1 MEYRKLGNSGLEVSV
16 LGLGTN
22 NFGGRADE
30 ASSLKV
36 IDQALESG
44 INFFDTANIYAA
56 TMSEQII
63 GKGLKGRRHGVVI
76 GTKFGT
82 PMGQGPNMGG
92 GSRRHIMEQVEA
104 SLKRLQT
111 DYIDLYY
118 IHWMDPNTPIEE
130 TLRALD
136 DLVRAGK
143 VRYIGNS
150 NFDAWRVAEAE
161 WTAREL
167 GLNRFVCAQNHYN
180 LLKRDVER
188 EHVPVCRA
196 YGIGLI
202 PYFPLESGLL
212 TGKYKAGEA
221 LPKGTRLE
229 KSPNLRGILNDKNFG
244 KVQALEQFAAKS
256 GRSLGDVAHA
266 WLLANPAVSSVI
278 SGATKPEQVAEN
290 AKGIDWKL
298 TAEEMKE
305 LDALA
310 PA

>member
-1 MEYRKLGNSGLEVSV
+1 MEYRKLGNSGLQVSV

-44 INFFDTANIYAA
+44 INFFDTANIYAN

-63 GKGLKGRRHGVVI
+63 GKALKGRRQGVVI

-82 PMGQGPNMGG
+82 AMGKGPNMGG
-92 GSRRHIMEQVEA
+92 ASRQHIMEQVDA

-118 IHWMDPNTPIEE
+118 IHWMDPGTPIEE
-130 TLRALD
+130 TLRAMD
-136 DLVRAGK
+136 DLVKSGK
-143 VRYIGNS
+143 VRYLGNS
-150 NFDAWRVAEAE
+150 NFDAWRIAEAE
-161 WTAREL
+161 WTARDL
-167 GLNRFVCAQNHYN
+167 NLNRFVCAQNHYN

-188 EHVPVCRA
+188 EHVAVCRT
-196 YGIGLI
+196 YGIGFI

-212 TGKYKAGEA
+212 TGKYKAGQEI
-221 LPKGTRLE
+221 PKGTRMD
-229 KSPNLRGILNDKNFG
+229 KSPNLRGILNDKNFA
-244 KVQALEQFAAKS
+244 KLQALEGFATKR
-256 GRSLGDVAHA
+256 GRSLGDLAHA
-266 WLLANPAVSSVI
+266 WLLANPAVPSVI
-278 SGATKPEQVAEN
+278 SGATKPEQVKEN

-305 LDALA
+305 IDGLA